1 MTLNRGVVAMCA
13 AQACAQIGAF
23 GVAALLP
30 TLIPAWSLS
39 NTEAGWISGIYYA
52 AYTLAVPLLSSLTDR
67 VDPKRIYLGSVALTA
82 VAFAGFAW
90 VATGFWSALA
100 FRALM
105 GVGWAGSYMPGLK
118 ALSDLPE
125 GPQQSRAVAAHAAAV
140 GVSGALS
147 FGVAGA
153 VNAWL
158 GWQWALVPGAL
169 GAALAFVLV
178 LIGLPARPPRASAGP
193 RGRCWISGRSS
204 ATDRRSPTRSPTAST
219 RGRCPRCAAWVV
231 TFLTF
236 AAARA
241 AGAWTPLAPATVA
254 SVMGLLGVWA
264 SVWGNELAIRFGRR
278 RFILGT
284 MLASAAMAGVIGF
297 SAALPYAGAAALVL
311 VYAMLIWS
319 DSSSLT
325 AGSAGSAEPGRRGA
339 TLAVHSTLG
348 YAGGFLGPLA
358 LGATLDLFG
367 GASVL
372 GWGMAFGHV
381 TVALLSGAR
390 LRLAAPGRSR
400 RRSFASRH
408 HCRPTSEPA
417 LTRNPYFLADPPVG
431 RRPLRSTP
439 PGMRAGPESVDG
451 PGGLDPRGRGAWL
464 LEDWSPHLPRER
476 GEAGPTRAAG
486 LLRRWGI
493 PSARSAGR
501 PMMRL
506 STPFRNYGDISR
518 A

>member
-1 MTLNRGVVAMCA
+1 MTLSRGAVAMCA

-23 GVAALLP
+23 SVAALLP
-30 TLIPAWSLS
+30 TLISAWSLS

-52 AYTLAVPLLSSLTDR
+52 AYTMVVPLLSSLTDR
-67 VDPKRIYLGSVALTA
+67 VDPKRVYLGSVALTA

-90 VATGFWSALA
+90 VATGFWSALV

-105 GVGWAGSYMPGLK
+105 GAGWAGSYMPGLK
-118 ALSDLPE
+118 ALSDLTE

-147 FGVAGA
+147 FGIAGA

-169 GAALAFVLV
+169 GAALAFALVLV
-178 LIGLPARPPRASAGP
+178 GLPARPLRAAPGP
-193 RGRCWISGRSS
+193 RGALLDFRPVLRNRSALAYSIAYCVHTMS
-204 ATDRRSPTRSPTAST
+204 AL
-219 RGRCPRCAAWVV
+219 RGWVV

-236 AAARA
+236 VAAQTSS
-241 AGAWTPLAPATVA
+241 AWTPLAPATVA
-254 SVMGLLGVWA
+254 SVMGLVGVWA
-264 SVWGNELAIRFGRR
+264 SVWGNELSIRFGRR

-284 MLASAAMAGVIGF
+284 MLISAAFAAVIGF

-311 VYAMLIWS
+311 LYAMLIWS

-358 LGATLDLFG
+358 LGATLDLLG

-372 GWGMAFGHV
+372 GWGVAFGHV
-381 TVALLSGAR
+381 TVALLLGALAFVW
-390 LRLAAPGRSR
+390 LRPADLAGDRSMSAATASAP
-400 RRSFASRH
+400 
-408 HCRPTSEPA
+408 
-417 LTRNPYFLADPPVG
+417 
-431 RRPLRSTP
+431 PLN
-439 PGMRAGPESVDG
+439 RA
-451 PGGLDPRGRGAWL
+451 
-464 LEDWSPHLPRER
+464 
-476 GEAGPTRAAG
+476 
-486 LLRRWGI
+486 
-493 PSARSAGR
+493 
-501 PMMRL
+501 
-506 STPFRNYGDISR
+506 
-518 A
+518 

>member
-1 MTLNRGVVAMCA
+1 MPAVSRLNRAVVVMCA
-13 AQACAQIGAF
+13 AQSCAQLGAF
-23 GVAALLP
+23 GVAALIP
-30 TLIPAWSLS
+30 TLIPAWSLT

-52 AYTLAVPLLSSLTDR
+52 AYTLVVPLLSSLTDR

-118 ALSDLPE
+118 ALSDVTE

-140 GVSGALS
+140 GISGALS

-153 VNAWL
+153 VNVRL

-169 GAALAFVLV
+169 GAALAFALV
-178 LIGLPARPPRASAGP
+178 LIGLPARPPRTSSGP
-193 RGRCWISGRSS
+193 RAALLDFRPVLRNRSALAYSLAYCVHTWEMS
-204 ATDRRSPTRSPTAST
+204 ALR
-219 RGRCPRCAAWVV
+219 AWVV

-236 AAARA
+236 AAAQSA
-241 AGAWTPLAPATVA
+241 AGTWVVLAPATVA

-284 MLASAAMAGVIGF
+284 MFASAAMAGVIGF
-297 SAALPYAGAAALVL
+297 SAALPYAGAAALIL

-358 LGATLDLFG
+358 LGAMLDLFG
-367 GASVL
+367 GPSVL
-372 GWGMAFGHV
+372 SWGIAFGHV
-381 TVALLSGAR
+381 TIALLLGTLAFVW
-390 LRLAAPGRSR
+390 LRPADLAGDRSMTAAVAAAP
-400 RRSFASRH
+400 
-408 HCRPTSEPA
+408 
-417 LTRNPYFLADPPVG
+417 PPN
-431 RRPLRSTP
+431 
-439 PGMRAGPESVDG
+439 RA
-451 PGGLDPRGRGAWL
+451 
-464 LEDWSPHLPRER
+464 
-476 GEAGPTRAAG
+476 
-486 LLRRWGI
+486 
-493 PSARSAGR
+493 
-501 PMMRL
+501 
-506 STPFRNYGDISR
+506 
-518 A
+518 

>member
-1 MTLNRGVVAMCA
+1 MNRAVIVMCA
-13 AQACAQIGAF
+13 AQGCAQIGAF
-23 GVAALLP
+23 GVAALIP
-30 TLIPAWSLS
+30 TLIPAWALS

-67 VDPKRIYLGSVALTA
+67 VDPKRIYLASVALTA
-82 VAFAGFAW
+82 AAFAGFAW

-118 ALSDLPE
+118 ALSDVTE

-140 GVSGALS
+140 GISGALS

-153 VNAWL
+153 VNVRL

-169 GAALAFVLV
+169 GAALAFALV
-178 LIGLPARPPRASAGP
+178 LIGLPRRPPHASSGP
-193 RGRCWISGRSS
+193 RAALLDFRPILRNRSALAYSLAYCVHTWEMS
-204 ATDRRSPTRSPTAST
+204 ALR
-219 RGRCPRCAAWVV
+219 AWVV

-236 AAARA
+236 AAAQGA
-241 AGAWTPLAPATVA
+241 TTGAWTAVAPATVA

-284 MLASAAMAGVIGF
+284 MFASAAMAGGIGF

-367 GASVL
+367 GPSVL
-372 GWGMAFGHV
+372 SWGIAFGHV
-381 TVALLSGAR
+381 TVALLLGMLAFVW
-390 LRLAAPGRSR
+390 LRPADLAGDRSMAATAAAVAP
-400 RRSFASRH
+400 
-408 HCRPTSEPA
+408 
-417 LTRNPYFLADPPVG
+417 RN
-431 RRPLRSTP
+431 
-439 PGMRAGPESVDG
+439 RA
-451 PGGLDPRGRGAWL
+451 
-464 LEDWSPHLPRER
+464 
-476 GEAGPTRAAG
+476 
-486 LLRRWGI
+486 
-493 PSARSAGR
+493 
-501 PMMRL
+501 
-506 STPFRNYGDISR
+506 
-518 A
+518 

>member
-1 MTLNRGVVAMCA
+1 MTLSRGAVAMCA

-30 TLIPAWSLS
+30 TLITAWSLS

-52 AYTLAVPLLSSLTDR
+52 AYTVVVPLLSSLTDR
-67 VDPKRIYLGSVALTA
+67 VDPKRVYLGSVALTA

-90 VATGFWSALA
+90 VATGFWSALM

-105 GVGWAGSYMPGLK
+105 GAGWAGSYMPGLK
-118 ALSDLPE
+118 ALSDLTE

-147 FGVAGA
+147 FGIAGA

-178 LIGLPARPPRASAGP
+178 LVGVPARPLRTVPGP
-193 RGRCWISGRSS
+193 RGALLDFRPIFRNRSALAYS
-204 ATDRRSPTRSPTAST
+204 AAYCVHTWEMSAL
-219 RGRCPRCAAWVV
+219 RGWVV
-231 TFLTF
+231 AFLTF
-236 AAARA
+236 VAAQRS
-241 AGAWTPLAPATVA
+241 GTWTPLAPATVA
-254 SVMGLLGVWA
+254 SVMGLIGVWA

-284 MLASAAMAGVIGF
+284 MLTSAALAAVIGF
-297 SAALPYAGAAALVL
+297 SAALPYAAAAGLVL
-311 VYAMLIWS
+311 LYALLIWS

-358 LGATLDLFG
+358 LGATLDLLG
-367 GASVL
+367 GASVM
-372 GWGMAFGHV
+372 GWGVAFGHV
-381 TVALLSGAR
+381 TVALLLGALAFVWLGPADLPGDR
-390 LRLAAPGRSR
+390 SLAA
-400 RRSFASRH
+400 
-408 HCRPTSEPA
+408 A
-417 LTRNPYFLADPPVG
+417 LPPRQTAAD
-431 RRPLRSTP
+431 R
-439 PGMRAGPESVDG
+439 
-451 PGGLDPRGRGAWL
+451 
-464 LEDWSPHLPRER
+464 
-476 GEAGPTRAAG
+476 
-486 LLRRWGI
+486 
-493 PSARSAGR
+493 
-501 PMMRL
+501 
-506 STPFRNYGDISR
+506 
-518 A
+518 

>member
-1 MTLNRGVVAMCA
+1 MTLSRGAVAMCA

-30 TLIPAWSLS
+30 TLITAWSLS

-52 AYTLAVPLLSSLTDR
+52 AYTVVVPLLSSLTR
-67 VDPKRIYLGSVALTA
+67 SVGPKGVYLGSVGLTA

-90 VATGFWSALA
+90 GATGFWSALM

-105 GVGWAGSYMPGLK
+105 GAGWAGSYMPGLK
-118 ALSDLPE
+118 ALSDLTE

-147 FGVAGA
+147 FGIAGA

-178 LIGLPARPPRASAGP
+178 LVGLPARPIRAAPGP
-193 RGRCWISGRSS
+193 RG
-204 ATDRRSPTRSPTAST
+204 
-219 RGRCPRCAAWVV
+219 
-231 TFLTF
+231 
-236 AAARA
+236 
-241 AGAWTPLAPATVA
+241 
-254 SVMGLLGVWA
+254 
-264 SVWGNELAIRFGRR
+264 
-278 RFILGT
+278 T
-284 MLASAAMAGVIGF
+284 MLTSAALAAVIGF
-297 SAALPYAGAAALVL
+297 SAALPYAVAAAFILL
-311 VYAMLIWS
+311 YAVLIWS

-372 GWGMAFGHV
+372 GWGVAFGHV
-381 TVALLSGAR
+381 TVALLLGALAFVW
-390 LRLAAPGRSR
+390 LRPADLAGDRSLAAAT
-400 RRSFASRH
+400 AS
-408 HCRPTSEPA
+408 A
-417 LTRNPYFLADPPVG
+417 PP
-431 RRPLRSTP
+431 LN
-439 PGMRAGPESVDG
+439 RA
-451 PGGLDPRGRGAWL
+451 
-464 LEDWSPHLPRER
+464 
-476 GEAGPTRAAG
+476 
-486 LLRRWGI
+486 
-493 PSARSAGR
+493 
-501 PMMRL
+501 
-506 STPFRNYGDISR
+506 
-518 A
+518 

>member
-1 MTLNRGVVAMCA
+1 MTLNRGVMAMCA

-23 GVAALLP
+23 AVAALLP
-30 TLIPAWSLS
+30 TLIAVWSLS

-52 AYTLAVPLLSSLTDR
+52 AYTLVVPLLSSLTDR
-67 VDPKRIYLGSVALTA
+67 VDPKRVYLASVALTA
-82 VAFAGFAW
+82 IAFAGFAW
-90 VATGFWSALA
+90 SATGFWSALA

-105 GVGWAGSYMPGLK
+105 GAGWAGSYMPGLK
-118 ALSDLPE
+118 ALSDLAE
-125 GPQQSRAVAAHAAAV
+125 GAQQSRAVAAHAAAV

-178 LIGLPARPPRASAGP
+178 LLALPARPPVASAAP
-193 RGRCWISGRSS
+193 RGALLDFRPILRNRSALAYSIAYCVHTWEMS
-204 ATDRRSPTRSPTAST
+204 AL
-219 RGRCPRCAAWVV
+219 RGWVV
-231 TFLTF
+231 AFLTF
-236 AAARA
+236 VAVQRP
-241 AGAWTPLAPATVA
+241 GAWTPLAPATVA

-284 MLASAAMAGVIGF
+284 LISSAALAGIIGF

-311 VYAMLIWS
+311 LYAVLIWS

-358 LGATLDLFG
+358 LGATLDLLG
-367 GASVL
+367 GASVV
-372 GWGMAFGHV
+372 GWGVAFGHV
-381 TVALLSGAR
+381 TVALLLGALAFVW
-390 LRLAAPGRSR
+390 LRPADLAG
-400 RRSFASRH
+400 
-408 HCRPTSEPA
+408 
-417 LTRNPYFLADPPVG
+417 D
-431 RRPLRSTP
+431 
-439 PGMRAGPESVDG
+439 
-451 PGGLDPRGRGAWL
+451 
-464 LEDWSPHLPRER
+464 
-476 GEAGPTRAAG
+476 RAAAAHATR
-486 LLRRWGI
+486 L
-493 PSARSAGR
+493 GR
-501 PMMRL
+501 
-506 STPFRNYGDISR
+506 